1 MAVRVADCDSAWR
14 IWGWRMLRQAGQG
27 RVVSRGRALLAAA
40 AVGLGLAAV
49 AASHAAPDTVSL
61 LKVRL
66 GGDGGDTRVVI
77 DLDKSAS
84 VKVVSDGAVDRRVV
98 VMMPG
103 VDAPDGL
110 QGPGRGVVKA
120 WLVDEVQ
127 GQARLQMDL
136 AADARVKRRFLLPP
150 ADGITHYRYVIDVAA
165 AGPAAK
171 LTKASS
177 AEPAPALRTKFLPA
191 KKPPLPLKK
200 VVVIDA
206 GHGGKDVG
214 ALGGRGYE
222 KDVNLAAALD
232 LKARL
237 EKRGDYKVVM
247 TRNSDVYIPLETRV
261 RIAQRANADLF
272 ISLHSDSGP
281 TGDLKGASVY
291 TLSDKASRRSTQFV
305 SKDDWFMKAS
315 LAGDQ
320 GVRDILFDLTQR
332 ATRNRSAVFAQTLL
346 SNIEDE
352 TPLLRRSH
360 RDAGL
365 VVLLAPDV
373 PAVLLEMGFVN
384 NPEDEARLRDPTSRK
399 RLMNAVADAID
410 SHFGQSLKVAA
421 R

>member
-1 MAVRVADCDSAWR
+1 MAV
-14 IWGWRMLRQAGQG
+14 G
-27 RVVSRGRALLAAA
+27 RGRALLAALVA
-40 AVGLGLAAV
+40 GLGLAVVAV
-49 AASHAAPDTVSL
+49 SHAAPDPVSL

-66 GGDGGDTRVVI
+66 GGDSAETRVVL

-84 VKVVSDGAVDRRVV
+84 VKVVSDGSADRRLV

-103 VDAPDGL
+103 VKAAEGL
-110 QGPGRGVVKA
+110 QGAGRGLVKA
-120 WLVDEVQ
+120 WVVDEVQ

-136 AADARVKRRFLLPP
+136 AADAKVKRRFLLPP
-150 ADGITHYRYVIDVAA
+150 ADGVEHYRYVIDVAA
-165 AGPAAK
+165 PAGTPAGAT
-171 LTKASS
+171 LTKAAVSS
-177 AEPAPALRTKFLPA
+177 PAPAVRADFAQA

-214 ALGGRGYE
+214 ATGSKGYE
-222 KDVNLAAALD
+222 KDINLAAAQA
-232 LKARL
+232 LKERL
-237 EKRGDYKVVM
+237 EKTGRYKVVM

-261 RIAQRANADLF
+261 RIAQRASADLF

-281 TGDLKGASVY
+281 NSNLKGASVY
-291 TLSDKASRRSTQFV
+291 TLSDQASRRSAQFV

-332 ATRNRSAVFAQTLL
+332 ATRNRSAIFAQTLL
-346 SNIEDE
+346 SSIEGE
-352 TPLLRRSH
+352 APLLRRSH

-384 NPEDEARLRDPTSRK
+384 NPEDEARLRDPASRG
-399 RLMNAVADAID
+399 RLMAAVAEAID
-410 SHFGQSLKVAA
+410 THFGHNLKVAA

>member
-1 MAVRVADCDSAWR
+1 MAVN
-14 IWGWRMLRQAGQG
+14 
-27 RVVSRGRALLAAA
+27 RGRALLAAVVA
-40 AVGLGLAAV
+40 GLGLVAV

-66 GGDGGDTRVVI
+66 GGEGTETRVVI

-84 VKVVSDGAVDRRVV
+84 VKVVSDGEADRRVV

-110 QGPGRGVVKA
+110 QGAGRGVVKA
-120 WLVDEVQ
+120 WMVDEVQ

-136 AADARVKRRFLLPP
+136 AADAKVKRRFLLPP
-150 ADGITHYRYVIDVAA
+150 ADGIAHYRYVIDLAA
-165 AGPAAK
+165 VGASGGSVGAPAPAATQSAS
-171 LTKASS
+171 LTKASG
-177 AEPAPALRTKFLPA
+177 AGQTPAVRTQFLPA
-191 KKPPLPLKK
+191 KKQPLPLKK
-200 VVVIDA
+200 VIVIDA

-214 ALGGRGYE
+214 ASGAQGFE
-222 KDVNLAAALD
+222 KEINLAAALA

-237 EKRGDYKVVM
+237 EKSGRYQVVM
-247 TRNSDVYIPLETRV
+247 TRNSDVYVPLETRV

-281 TGDLKGASVY
+281 TASLKGASVY

-305 SKDDWFMKAS
+305 SKDDWFMKANLS
-315 LAGDQ
+315 GDQ

-346 SNIEDE
+346 SNIEGE
-352 TPLLRRSH
+352 APLLRRSH

-384 NPEDEARLRDPTSRK
+384 NPEDEARLRDPAARA

-410 SHFGQSLKVAA
+410 DHFGAGLKVAT

>member
-1 MAVRVADCDSAWR
+1 MFGR
-14 IWGWRMLRQAGQG
+14 AGQAKIG
-27 RVVSRGRALLAAA
+27 KRGRAMLAAA
-40 AVGLGLAAV
+40 AAGLGLIAV

-66 GGDGGDTRVVI
+66 GGDGAETRVVI

-84 VKVVSDGAVDRRVV
+84 VKVVSDGAADRRVV

-103 VDAPDGL
+103 VDAPEGL
-110 QGPGRGVVKA
+110 QGAGRGVVKA

-136 AADARVKRRFLLPP
+136 TADAKVKRRFLLPP
-150 ADGITHYRYVIDVAA
+150 ADGIAHYRYVIDVATIGA
-165 AGPAAK
+165 AAPGATLTRTAA
-171 LTKASS
+171 AQ
-177 AEPAPALRTKFLPA
+177 PAPALRTQFLPA
-191 KKPPLPLKK
+191 KKPPLALKK

-214 ALGGRGYE
+214 ASGAHGYE
-222 KDVNLAAALD
+222 KDINLAAAQT

-237 EKRGDYKVVM
+237 EKTGRYKVVM

-261 RIAQRANADLF
+261 RIAQRADADLF

-281 TGDLKGASVY
+281 TSSLKGASVY
-291 TLSDKASRRSTQFV
+291 TLSDKASRRATQFV

-315 LAGDQ
+315 LSGDQ

-332 ATRNRSAVFAQTLL
+332 ATRNRSAIFAQTLL
-346 SNIEDE
+346 ANIEGE

-384 NPEDEARLRDPTSRK
+384 NPEDEARLRDPASRA
-399 RLMNAVADAID
+399 RLMNAVAEAID